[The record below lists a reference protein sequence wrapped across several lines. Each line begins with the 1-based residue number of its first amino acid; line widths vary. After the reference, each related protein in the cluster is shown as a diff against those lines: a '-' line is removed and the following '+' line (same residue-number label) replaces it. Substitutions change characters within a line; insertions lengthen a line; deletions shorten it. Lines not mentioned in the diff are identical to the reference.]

1 MGLPGLAVFVSE
13 FMSIMGGYTTFP
25 VPGVLA
31 ALGIVL
37 GAVYILFMLQRTI
50 FGPPNPATP
59 VVAGDAGP
67 TEMAAVVPLA
77 LLLVVLGIFPSLLI
91 NVQQPAVRLVAAAIG
106 GS

>member
-1 MGLPGLAVFVSE
+1 
-13 FMSIMGGYTTFP
+13 
-25 VPGVLA
+25 
-31 ALGIVL
+31 LGIVL